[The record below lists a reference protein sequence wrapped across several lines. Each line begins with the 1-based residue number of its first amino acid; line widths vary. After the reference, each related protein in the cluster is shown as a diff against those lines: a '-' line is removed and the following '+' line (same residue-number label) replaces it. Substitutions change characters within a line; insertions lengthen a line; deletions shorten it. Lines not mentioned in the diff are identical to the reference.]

1 MSLQKR
7 ARRRTQRAFD
17 EPSRYGAPPGWV
29 TLEILLGYFN
39 NTGRFQDTP
48 ESSEARTG
56 SSMQQTPISGN
67 TSFVTPGL
75 QQGQQYPQQHM
86 FSFPS
91 ACRKPRTGSRGW
103 VATRLPPVA
112 PSTSIIR
119 VAKAVATGRP
129 GQRDRNFGRSSRFQS
144 TRYEP
149 YRQEQPHNESE
160 GRWPY
165 NERRRSSST
174 LLPPR
179 DALLHV
185 PRVTPPAPIHQ
196 GEQQTPEAA
205 QSYTHVSIHIE
216 KNIQAQSIPW
226 YCDHPI

>member
-29 TLEILLGYFN
+29 TPEIPPGYFN

-48 ESSEARTG
+48 ESLEARTS

-67 TSFVTPGL
+67 ASFAAAGL
-75 QQGQQYPQQHM
+75 QQGQQYHQQQM

-91 ACRKPRTGSRGW
+91 ACKKPRTR
-103 VATRLPPVA
+103 RLPPVA

-119 VAKAVATGRP
+119 AAKAVATGRP
-129 GQRDRNFGRSSRFQS
+129 GQKDRNFGHSSRFKS

-149 YRQEQPHNESE
+149 YRQEQHHNESE
-160 GRWPY
+160 ERRPY
-165 NERRRSSST
+165 NERRRSSSS

-185 PRVTPPAPIHQ
+185 PRVTPPAPINQ
-196 GEQQTPEAA
+196 GEQQTPDAA
-205 QSYTHVSIHIE
+205 QSYTHVSIHI
-216 KNIQAQSIPW
+216 KKT
-226 YCDHPI
+226 

>member
-7 ARRRTQRAFD
+7 ARRHMQRAFD
-17 EPSRYGAPPGWV
+17 EPIRYGAPPGWV
-29 TLEILLGYFN
+29 TPEIPPGYFN
-39 NTGRFQDTP
+39 STGRFQDTP
-48 ESSEARTG
+48 ESSEARTS

-75 QQGQQYPQQHM
+75 QQGQQHPQQQT

-91 ACRKPRTGSRGW
+91 VCRKPRTGSRGW
-103 VATRLPPVA
+103 VARRLPPVA

-119 VAKAVATGRP
+119 AAKAVATGRP
-129 GQRDRNFGRSSRFQS
+129 GQRDRNFGHSSRFKR

-149 YRQEQPHNESE
+149 YRQEQPHNESK
-160 GRWPY
+160 GRRPY
-165 NERRRSSST
+165 NERWRSSST

-205 QSYTHVSIHIE
+205 
-216 KNIQAQSIPW
+216 
-226 YCDHPI
+226 